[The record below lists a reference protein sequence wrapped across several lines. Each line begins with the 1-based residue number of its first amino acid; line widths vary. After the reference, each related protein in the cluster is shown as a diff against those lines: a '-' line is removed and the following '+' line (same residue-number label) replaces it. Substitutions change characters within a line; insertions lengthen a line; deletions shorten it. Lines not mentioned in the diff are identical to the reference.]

1 MAAAA
6 FIGCFCTG
14 HGCWPPR
21 PGVTFSTDVKINGL
35 GAHRLLDIW
44 LVHCCP
50 SDGCHPSLV
59 KSGASNVYI
68 NGRPAARMGDSIAC
82 GSLIAMGSPNVNIGA
97 PLGVLGLVSMFGG
110 LANGFLGG
118 LGIDLPSIPTVGD
131 VLDKLGIAL
140 PEFTE
145 IIEIAG
151 VDVTELI
158 NEKIQD
164 ILSTSV
170 LDVASLVPS
179 GGVGKIGVS
188 DVLGVAIDTVSAS
201 IPDFGLETG
210 GLPSLEEAIL
220 GSFRLDETA
229 EKIVEA
235 VSVPVLTSEAPHG
248 FGTGDMIILKNSGSD
263 TNGS

>member
-14 HGCWPPR
+14 HGCWHPR

-35 GAHRLLDIW
+35 GAHRVLDVW
-44 LVHCCP
+44 LIHCCP
-50 SDGCHPSLV
+50 LDGCHASIV
-59 KSGASNVYI
+59 KSGASNVSI
-68 NGRPAARMGDSIAC
+68 NGRSAARMGDSIAC

-97 PLGVLGLVSMFGG
+97 PLGALGVVSMFGG
-110 LANGFLGG
+110 MFSGFAAG
-118 LGIDLPSIPTVGD
+118 LGIELPSIPSVGD
-131 VLDKLGIAL
+131 VFDKLGIAL

-145 IIEIAG
+145 VLEVAG
-151 VDVTELI
+151 VDVTKLI

-164 ILSTSV
+164 ILSTSI
-170 LDVASLVPS
+170 LEVASLVPS
-179 GGVGKIGVS
+179 GGVGKIGLS

-201 IPDFGLETG
+201 IPDFGFDTE

-220 GSFRLDETA
+220 GNFPKLDG
-229 EKIVEA
+229 KVILEA
-235 VSVPVLTSEAPHG
+235 IQTPVLTSAEPHG
-248 FGTGDMIILKNSGSD
+248 FGTGDMVILKNSGSD